1 MMSNQKPTQTEHGG
15 RPGHRR
21 LADRILDAMD
31 QAEGQ
36 GRTDVAEQLR
46 QVYTMLVEQE
56 AVQYAHR
63 RMVDEPVV

>member
-1 MMSNQKPTQTEHGG
+1 MSNQNGNSSEYGG

-36 GRTDVAEQLR
+36 GRTDIANQLR
-46 QVYTMLVEQE
+46 RVHQLLAEQE
-56 AVQYAHR
+56 ASQYAHR
-63 RMVDEPVV
+63 RVVD

>member
-1 MMSNQKPTQTEHGG
+1 MSDQNPTPTEHGG

-36 GRTDVAEQLR
+36 GRTDIAEQLR
-46 QVYTMLVEQE
+46 RVYTLLIEQE
-56 AVQYAHR
+56 ANKYEHR
-63 RMVDEPVV
+63 RAVD

>member
-1 MMSNQKPTQTEHGG
+1 MSDQNTTRMEHGG

-46 QVYTMLVEQE
+46 QVYAMLVEQE
-56 AVQYAHR
+56 AAKYAHR
-63 RMVDEPVV
+63 RTVD